1 MTDRVYLE
9 ELAHDSGVKLTKHD
23 LEEALDDLI
32 DKLFEGKSVGG
43 LHLDAYVESCAE
55 EIAAEVISGYSMRPV
70 GVLLESFIR
79 RGGGMKRKNV
89 NVRMPK
95 EVVEFVRRV
104 SKLAGTTQTNTYNVI
119 LAVAIVHLELKKP

>member
-1 MTDRVYLE
+1 
-9 ELAHDSGVKLTKHD
+9 
-23 LEEALDDLI
+23 
-32 DKLFEGKSVGG
+32 
-43 LHLDAYVESCAE
+43 
-55 EIAAEVISGYSMRPV
+55 
-70 GVLLESFIR
+70 
-79 RGGGMKRKNV
+79 MKRKNV

>member
-1 MTDRVYLE
+1 MTDRVYAE

-32 DKLFEGKSVGG
+32 DRLFEGKSVGG

-70 GVLLESFIR
+70 GVLLESL
-79 RGGGMKRKNV
+79 
-89 NVRMPK
+89 
-95 EVVEFVRRV
+95 VRRELEDSDAV
-104 SKLAGTTQTNTYNVI
+104 RERAVELAQEG
-119 LAVAIVHLELKKP
+119 E